1 MRPRATSNKAPRP
14 PVAAPFR
21 CRLVIMAKV
30 PVAGAVKTRLAR
42 ETRVVRATSFYRHA
56 AAALVG
62 RLARQPFWQTIIA
75 VTPDAAVRSRV
86 WPASLARMTQ
96 GSGDLGRRMQRPMRI
111 LPPGPVCVIGT
122 DVPDIEVAHVRRAF
136 RLLGRS
142 DVVFGPAEDGGYWLV
157 GMRRRPHVIDPYRRV
172 RWSTCHALADTTR
185 NLTGYRV
192 ARTATLA
199 DVDTARDLARVASRF
214 GRRVRTPQ
222 LELPPQ
228 RDATIAV

>member
-1 MRPRATSNKAPRP
+1 
-14 PVAAPFR
+14 
-21 CRLVIMAKV
+21 MAKV

-96 GSGDLGRRMQRPMRI
+96 GSGDLGRRMQRPMRT

-122 DVPDIEVAHVRRAF
+122 DIPDIEVAHVRRAF

-142 DVVFGPAEDGGYWLV
+142 DVVFGSAEDGGYWLV
-157 GMRRRPHVIDPYRRV
+157 GMRRRPHVVDPFRGV

-185 NLTGYRV
+185 NLASYKI

-214 GRRVRTPQ
+214 GRRVRSPH

-228 RDATIAV
+228 RGAAIGM